1 MAVNLVKKI
10 RSGRKMFKLL
20 KFIDEYKE
28 FVYEAS
34 DFSLIN
40 FGKALKELVFERKF
54 KQHIPVLNNTLLVI
68 TKLSSVFYY
77 MIDNAVWFFNVGVV
91 SKQIVTKSYWKKK
104 KDIFNL
110 IRNWG

>member
-1 MAVNLVKKI
+1 MALNLVKRI

-34 DFSLIN
+34 DFKVSELMGSLKSLVKREKNSSGIIVLSN
-40 FGKALKELVFERKF
+40 FFQLV
-54 KQHIPVLNNTLLVI
+54 N
-68 TKLSSVFYY
+68 KLSSVFYY
-77 MIDNAVWFFNVGVV
+77 LIDNAVWFFNVGLV
-91 SKQIVTKSYWKKK
+91 SKKVVTKSTWKRW

-110 IRNWG
+110 LRNWT